1 MSGVGKTSI
10 IDQFG
15 RSEHE
20 DVFNRDNG
28 EAGEEAAAARW
39 VNTEYLLKYSS
50 VLSVV
55 RSVFVNVDGEEA
67 KLVMRESRGCP
78 ISRDCDCYVLVYSVN
93 DAKSYGK

>member
-1 MSGVGKTSI
+1 M
-10 IDQFG
+10 
-15 RSEHE
+15 
-20 DVFNRDNG
+20 
-28 EAGEEAAAARW
+28 
-39 VNTEYLLKYSS
+39 
-50 VLSVV
+50 V

>member
-1 MSGVGKTSI
+1 MSSTGTT
-10 IDQFG
+10 G
-15 RSEHE
+15 R
-20 DVFNRDNG
+20 RG
-28 EAGEEAAAARW
+28 RRQPRPGGW
-39 VNTEYLLKYSS
+39 TEYLLKYSS

>member
-1 MSGVGKTSI
+1 MDPKDNTTVYFLGRPTMIIRPSIVKFREVSLTPLVMVMSCHVMSGVGKTSI

-39 VNTEYLLKYSS
+39 VDTGY
-50 VLSVV
+50 
-55 RSVFVNVDGEEA
+55 
-67 KLVMRESRGCP
+67 
-78 ISRDCDCYVLVYSVN
+78 
-93 DAKSYGK
+93 

>member
-1 MSGVGKTSI
+1 MSCYVMSGVGKTSI

-39 VNTEYLLKYSS
+39 VDGGISTEIFISFSLL
-50 VLSVV
+50 
-55 RSVFVNVDGEEA
+55 
-67 KLVMRESRGCP
+67 
-78 ISRDCDCYVLVYSVN
+78 
-93 DAKSYGK
+93 

>member
-1 MSGVGKTSI
+1 MTCYVMSGVGKTSI

-39 VNTEYLLKYSS
+39 V
-50 VLSVV
+50 
-55 RSVFVNVDGEEA
+55 D
-67 KLVMRESRGCP
+67 
-78 ISRDCDCYVLVYSVN
+78 
-93 DAKSYGK
+93 

>member
-1 MSGVGKTSI
+1 MVMSRHVVSGVGKTSI

-39 VNTEYLLKYSS
+39 GILNIY
-50 VLSVV
+50 
-55 RSVFVNVDGEEA
+55 
-67 KLVMRESRGCP
+67 
-78 ISRDCDCYVLVYSVN
+78 
-93 DAKSYGK
+93 

>member
-1 MSGVGKTSI
+1 MLSMIPIYRWPHHIYMHYYCKVSLTRLVMSCHVMSGVGKTSI

-39 VNTEYLLKYSS
+39 GILNIY
-50 VLSVV
+50 
-55 RSVFVNVDGEEA
+55 
-67 KLVMRESRGCP
+67 
-78 ISRDCDCYVLVYSVN
+78 
-93 DAKSYGK
+93 